1 MSDQSETSAIS
12 DRRSFS
18 AASADVSPR
27 SAFAAALNL
36 ADAGETKAT
45 NQPTFH
51 DLLDAINPLQHIPV
65 VSWLYRQISGDQ
77 ISAQA
82 RIAGDA
88 IYGGIAG
95 LVSGMF
101 NALVEKDTGKDVAGN
116 IVAFITGK
124 SSAPTATAAAAPASP
139 TAGSTTASGTAAAT
153 PTAIAATPATATLAS
168 SAPATPPAT
177 ANTAP
182 NLPSSAPPQTA
193 QPLSPDSQ
201 AALAKL
207 AADLHATS
215 ANPTANPPTA
225 PQSPA
230 PQQPAA
236 QPLSAG
242 SQAALARLAAD
253 LHTAHAA
260 GVTPASFM
268 GAANA
273 VPAVATTANG
283 TPLPARPVLAAR
295 AGGNNGSPSGLSLM
309 DYRNRPVAEATMPP
323 QPTPTPAGVNP
334 SQAAAS
340 YAQALELSRQIQNYY
355 QGGPAAAP
363 AAADAAA
370 P

>member
-124 SSAPTATAAAAPASP
+124 SSTPTA
-139 TAGSTTASGTAAAT
+139 TAAAT
-153 PTAIAATPATATLAS
+153 PTAIAATPATAALAS

-193 QPLSPDSQ
+193 QSLSPDSQ

-207 AADLHATS
+207 AADLHATP
-215 ANPTANPPTA
+215 ANPTANPPAA

-295 AGGNNGSPSGLSLM
+295 AGGNNGSPSGLSLV
-309 DYRNRPVAEATMPP
+309 DYRNRPVAETTMPP